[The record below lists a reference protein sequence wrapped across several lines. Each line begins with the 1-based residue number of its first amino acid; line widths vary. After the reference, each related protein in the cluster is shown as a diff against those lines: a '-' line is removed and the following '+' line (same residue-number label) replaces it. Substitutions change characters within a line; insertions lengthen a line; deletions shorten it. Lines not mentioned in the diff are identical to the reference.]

1 MTTTQVSICNEA
13 LNLCG
18 ATSIISLDENTSNAR
33 RCASIYDQ
41 TRLSLIRMHPWSCCV
56 KRITLSPSTVHPS
69 FGYTNA
75 FPLPKD
81 FVRLVSAG
89 TKGFDIEN
97 RHILANSAS
106 IQLVYVFDN
115 SNEQTW
121 DSLLAEAMALYL
133 CSKIAKPITGSQ
145 SEADSAWQK
154 LQILLK
160 QARAINGQERPS
172 QTFYG
177 DDEASLIGVRY

>member
-1 MTTTQVSICNEA
+1 MTINQTSICNEA

-18 ATSIISLDENTSNAR
+18 AKSINSLDDSTDNAR
-33 RCASIYDQ
+33 RCASIYPQ

-56 KRITLSPSTVHPS
+56 KRVILSPVTTHPS
-69 FGYTNA
+69 FGYGHA

-81 FVRLVSAG
+81 FVRLISAG
-89 TKGFDIEN
+89 TKDFDIEN

-106 IQLVYVFDN
+106 IELIYVYDN
-115 SNEQTW
+115 DNEQTW
-121 DSLLAEAMALYL
+121 DSLLAEAMSLYL

-145 SEADSAWQK
+145 AEADSAWQK
-154 LQILLK
+154 LQMLLK

>member
-1 MTTTQVSICNEA
+1 MTINQTTICNEA
-13 LNLCG
+13 LSLCG
-18 ATSIISLDENTSNAR
+18 AETINSIDDGTENAR
-33 RCASIYDQ
+33 RCANIYPQ

-56 KRITLSPSTVHPS
+56 KRVVLSPVTTHPS
-69 FGYTNA
+69 FGYGNA

-81 FVRLVSAG
+81 FVRLISAG
-89 TKGFDIEN
+89 TKNFDIEN
-97 RHILANSAS
+97 RHILANSSS
-106 IQLVYVFDN
+106 IQLIYVYDN
-115 SNEQTW
+115 DNEQTW
-121 DSLLAEAMALYL
+121 DALLAEAMSLYL

-145 SEADSAWQK
+145 AEGDSAWQK
-154 LQILLK
+154 LQMLLK